1 MSQPLPKFPLSS
13 ALTPRQLER
22 LHAQV
27 PAGAIRRSDSRLLS
41 RTNSRASRCPLVAA
55 PTSCAVADAVAVAGR
70 AGRTAVAAASG
81 CGDASSLRRRQHI
94 IASDPTL
101 ASTKEELVQCQRC
114 GRLRRYPAYIDR
126 AQLPDPWFC
135 EYDVWDKHEC
145 CCDESEVRARWECHL
160 GAARQRGEGG
170 LAEGQA
176 GDAGHLGRREHEDGG
191 EARQLTRRTTSLFPR
206 R

>member
-1 MSQPLPKFPLSS
+1 MHKSLQEQFDVATLVSSPAETQGHRVALRPWLPLPARSRTRS
-13 ALTPRQLER
+13 RSRVGRVA
-22 LHAQV
+22 
-27 PAGAIRRSDSRLLS
+27 RRSR
-41 RTNSRASRCPLVAA
+41 RQA
-55 PTSCAVADAVAVAGR
+55 AVAMAPP
-70 AGRTAVAAASG
+70 
-81 CGDASSLRRRQHI
+81 LRRRQHI

-145 CCDESEVRARWECHL
+145 CCDESEVRTRRECHL

-170 LAEGQA
+170 PAAGQA

-191 EARQLTRRTTSLFPR
+191 EARRLTRRTTSSSPR